1 MSTGMIMGITTMITI
16 TIMGMPMMMS
26 MVTTT
31 MAMITTIMIITAT
44 TTGRGIAITMT
55 EPLPAFAVAGVADN
69 PLAIAAL
76 QRLFAWLSPA
86 FPVGAY
92 TYSHG
97 LEWAI
102 EEGTVT
108 GPAPLQAW
116 IGDVLR
122 HGGGRTDAI
131 LLAAAWRAAATGD
144 HAGLREVAELAVAIQ
159 PSRERH
165 LEITA
170 QGRAFLDTVTASWP
184 SARLK
189 ALAAL
194 LPAGT
199 PVAYPVAVALAVAAE
214 GVPLKPALAAF
225 AGAFVANLVSAGVRA
240 IPIGQTDGQRII
252 AALAPAV
259 EETAGRAETASLDDL
274 GGAALRADIASM
286 KHETQYT
293 RLFRS

>member
-1 MSTGMIMGITTMITI
+1 MTTGTTTTITI
-16 TIMGMPMMMS
+16 T
-26 MVTTT
+26 
-31 MAMITTIMIITAT
+31 TI
-44 TTGRGIAITMT
+44 TGRDIAIPMT
-55 EPLPAFAVAGVADN
+55 EPLPAFAVAGVADD

-76 QRLFAWLSPA
+76 QRLLAWLSPA

-102 EEGTVT
+102 EDGTV
-108 GPAPLQAW
+108 GDPASLRTW
-116 IGDVLR
+116 IGDVLC

-131 LLAAAWRAAATGD
+131 LFAAAWRAAAAGD
-144 HAGLREVAELAVAIQ
+144 HAGLAEVAELAVAIQ

-184 SARLK
+184 SERLK
-189 ALAAL
+189 VLAAL
-194 LPAGT
+194 FPTGT
-199 PVAYPVAVALAVAAE
+199 PVAYPAAVALAAAAAD
-214 GVPLKPALAAF
+214 VPLKPALAAF

-240 IPIGQTDGQRII
+240 IPVGQTDGQRII

-259 EETAGRAETASLDDL
+259 EEVARLAETATLDDL

>member
-1 MSTGMIMGITTMITI
+1 MIITTMITI
-16 TIMGMPMMMS
+16 T
-26 MVTTT
+26 T
-31 MAMITTIMIITAT
+31 MAMTTATTIMTLTMITTTAT
-44 TTGRGIAITMT
+44 STGRGIAITMT
-55 EPLPAFAVAGVADN
+55 EPLPAFALAGVADD

-108 GPAPLQAW
+108 GPAPLQAG

-131 LLAAAWRAAATGD
+131 LFAAAWRAAATGN
-144 HAGLREVAELAVAIQ
+144 HAGLVEAAELAVAIQ

-170 QGRAFLDTVTASWP
+170 QGRAFLGTVTASWP
-184 SARLK
+184 SGRLK

-194 LPAGT
+194 FPAGA
-199 PVAYPVAVALAVAAE
+199 PVAYPVAVALAAAA
-214 GVPLKPALAAF
+214 GDVPLKPALAAF

-259 EETAGRAETASLDDL
+259 EETARLAEGARLDDL